1 MDVILCLPAMF
12 DVFQTSTTQLV
23 LIIYLYLPSRS
34 CMATAMLLYYRLAQS
49 AGQNIEEAE
58 DELGIRRV

>member
-1 MDVILCLPAMF
+1 MF
-12 DVFQTSTTQLV
+12 DVFQTSTTQL
-23 LIIYLYLPSRS
+23 IICLYLPSRS

>member
-1 MDVILCLPAMF
+1 MF

-23 LIIYLYLPSRS
+23 LIICLYLPSRS

-58 DELGIRRV
+58 DELAIRRV